1 MDHAGMG
8 SIMKQQVA
16 LARHTGMRC
25 CSSSVYKTPMSC
37 KLISWR
43 TQTDAHT
50 SYKKRMA
57 ACTARKKSES
67 DSGKDGVSDGEA
79 FRKLRVQME
88 KLQQSQQNESLR
100 IEAEGASPVR
110 SARQRGRSGGQFQ
123 EGRDG
128 SEDVENEMFQKLQH
142 QMDKDLW
149 QETVDSMPIDVTYV
163 QAKKQLEDE
172 RRQRRII
179 TTALTVGTGAI
190 LTYTGLVYGEQ
201 VSGMYSTAVQGLT
214 EFAVMHTM

>member
-1 MDHAGMG
+1 
-8 SIMKQQVA
+8 
-16 LARHTGMRC
+16 
-25 CSSSVYKTPMSC
+25 
-37 KLISWR
+37 
-43 TQTDAHT
+43 
-50 SYKKRMA
+50 
-57 ACTARKKSES
+57 
-67 DSGKDGVSDGEA
+67 
-79 FRKLRVQME
+79 
-88 KLQQSQQNESLR
+88 
-100 IEAEGASPVR
+100 
-110 SARQRGRSGGQFQ
+110 
-123 EGRDG
+123 
-128 SEDVENEMFQKLQH
+128 
-142 QMDKDLW
+142 MDKDLW